1 MIAAAFDYI
10 APKSLPE
17 ALRALA
23 DSGDDAKL
31 LAGGHSLL
39 PLLKLR
45 LAAPKLLVDLSKIP
59 ALSSISEQG
68 GNIVLGALTTHYQ
81 IESSA
86 LLAKKCPLLTQTAS
100 VIGDVQV
107 RNRGTIGGSL
117 AHADPSADWPAAML
131 AVGAELKII
140 GPKGERQVAADSF
153 FVGPMTTVIEATEI
167 LTEIRVP
174 VSVRRSGSAYLKA
187 AQQASGF
194 AVVGIAVSLRVD
206 NKGSCEE
213 IGIGVT
219 GLTDKPFR
227 AQATE
232 RQLRGSKVTLK
243 LIEAAAAHVADGVDP
258 LEDLHANAQYRGH
271 LARVYTS
278 RAIQAAA
285 KKALGRLS

>member
-1 MIAAAFDYI
+1 
-10 APKSLPE
+10 
-17 ALRALA
+17 
-23 DSGDDAKL
+23 
-31 LAGGHSLL
+31 
-39 PLLKLR
+39 
-45 LAAPKLLVDLSKIP
+45 
-59 ALSSISEQG
+59 
-68 GNIVLGALTTHYQ
+68 
-81 IESSA
+81 
-86 LLAKKCPLLTQTAS
+86 
-100 VIGDVQV
+100 
-107 RNRGTIGGSL
+107 
-117 AHADPSADWPAAML
+117 ML

-140 GPKGERQVAADSF
+140 GPKGERQVAAASF